1 MKWRAR
7 LGVMRWHVE
16 LIDELDRVR
25 CWMSPDQF
33 GEVRF
38 FGGEKDLFI
47 NPGFAAIRDACELAR
62 RAYPPA
68 GRSGRSGRYGSRSSQ
83 IRGELCVV
91 IAAALNSARVFST
104 PSACE
109 A

>member
-16 LIDELDRVR
+16 LIDDLDRVR

-38 FGGEKDLFI
+38 YGGEKDLFI
-47 NPGFAAIRDACELAR
+47 NVGFAAIKDACATAR
-62 RAYPPA
+62 VCLPP
-68 GRSGRSGRYGSRSSQ
+68 GSTGRYHSRCSAL
-83 IRGELCVV
+83 RGQLCEL
-91 IAAALNSARVFST
+91 IAATLNDRAVFSV
-104 PSACE
+104 PSASE
-109 A
+109 AGL